1 MGGALVALGLLGEC
15 RWDEDSA
22 YAPRRIGVYLR
33 TDSLLWWVPEG
44 GGPVRLPYKVRSIVP
59 ADKEMVALAWGGDTV
74 YFFSAGALSAR
85 RSSPIAGGVLALAS
99 VAVGK
104 SLYIYGVGS
113 ESGWLGWSPRPS
125 APLEETPAI
134 PTLRGQRV
142 VSAPSFVGIGD
153 GKELR
158 CMRPGEKTAFWQ
170 GTLPGPIEALWAEPP
185 TTLAGVWRGRDTV
198 YAFSALPQAGV
209 VQIDTARPARY
220 RLRVASPYLQKNFGT
235 EYLGTL
241 SLLWEGRLE
250 EGGLPQV
257 QSIAADFL
265 GGWGYVAQRDTVWLY
280 RLPEGVERRQP
291 LLTGV
296 YAREIEVVGVY
307 RYGSAEITMR

>member
-1 MGGALVALGLLGEC
+1 MGGALVALGLLGGC
-15 RWDEDSA
+15 RWDDDSA

-59 ADKEMVALAWGGDTV
+59 ADKEMAALSWGGDTI
-74 YFFSAGALSAR
+74 YFFSAGALSAQ
-85 RSSPIAGGVLALAS
+85 RSTPIPGGLLSLGS

-104 SLYIYGVGS
+104 SLYIYGVGAQD
-113 ESGWLGWSPRPS
+113 GWLAYSAQPS
-125 APLEETPAI
+125 VPLKESHSV
-134 PTLRGQRV
+134 PTLRGERV

-153 GKELR
+153 GAGLR
-158 CMRPGEKTAFWQ
+158 CVRPGEKSAFWQ

-185 TTLAGVWRGRDTV
+185 TALAGVWRGRDTV

-209 VQIDTARPARY
+209 VQIDTTRPARY

-235 EYLGTL
+235 EYIGTL

-250 EGGLPQV
+250 EGGLIQV
-257 QSIAADFL
+257 QSIAADFF

-280 RLPEGVERRQP
+280 RLAEGVGRRQP

-296 YAREIEVVGVY
+296 SAREIEVVGVY